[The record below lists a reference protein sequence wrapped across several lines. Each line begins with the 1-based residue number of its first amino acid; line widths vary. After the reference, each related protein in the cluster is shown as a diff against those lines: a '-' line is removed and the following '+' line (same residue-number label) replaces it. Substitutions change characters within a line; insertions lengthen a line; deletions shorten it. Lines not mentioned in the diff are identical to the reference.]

1 MSNYAQA
8 GHTVFYVALLLVVIG
23 FILPR
28 KYGYIRSLL
37 VFFGLTFAFGFLGFI
52 LALFITPFMNMR
64 VIRFDRSFY
73 ENTEDQDGYYS
84 EQNVYDEPIYYEET
98 TGYEEDYSTDYETE
112 KAHRLLDT
120 DMEIVEAEFEEVDE

>member
-98 TGYEEDYSTDYETE
+98 TGFEEDYSTDYETE